1 MGITLHHRERR
12 DGALEISI
20 CAPPAVAN
28 VASDSAAVLR
38 LVTSIEPGRRVVLL
52 GSGEASPDSQLL
64 AWIFTVARECA
75 RRGVELSFESMP
87 EPITRQLAL
96 ALSVPERKGAR
107 REARRD
113 SLLAAIGK
121 GAVHILADLRGWLTF
136 VGELVVS
143 LWNFARRRA
152 TVPTRDIWK
161 VIDECGPGALPI
173 VTLISTLVGVILAFI
188 GAQQLRQF
196 GAQIFVANLV
206 SVAML
211 REMGAV
217 MAGVIM
223 AGRTGAAFAAQLGT
237 MQVNEEIDALK
248 TFGISPMQYLVVPR
262 VLALVVMMPL
272 LCLYA
277 DMLGIVGGAVVSSLT
292 LDISLVQYFNQAA
305 TAVHLSDVWLGV
317 FKSCVFGVLI
327 AIAGCLSGI
336 RCGRSAS
343 AVGVAV
349 TSAVVSGIVAIVLS
363 DALFAFMTELAGV

>member
-1 MGITLHHRERR
+1 MGFILRCQAHP
-12 DGALEISI
+12 DGSLEIVVSTSSSVSQAI
-20 CAPPAVAN
+20 DT
-28 VASDSAAVLR
+28 ASVMNALASLKKGSSVTLVGEQVGAADSR
-38 LVTSIEPGRRVVLL
+38 
-52 GSGEASPDSQLL
+52 LL
-64 AWIFTVARECA
+64 AWILAVTRECG
-75 RRGVELSFESMP
+75 RRELKLFLEGMP
-87 EPITRQLAL
+87 EQVHRQLAL

-107 REARRD
+107 REQHRD
-113 SLLAAIGK
+113 SILTTVGKATIGI
-121 GAVHILADLRGWLTF
+121 VTDLKGWLTF
-136 VGELVVS
+136 LGELLVS
-143 LWNFARRRA
+143 LWSFVTRSAR
-152 TVPTRDIWK
+152 VPTRDIWNI
-161 VIDECGPGALPI
+161 IDECGPGALPI

-272 LCLYA
+272 LCVYA
-277 DMLGIVGGAVVSSLT
+277 DMLGILGGAVVSSLT
-292 LDISLVQYFNQAA
+292 LDISLSQYFNQAK
-305 TAVHLSDVWLGV
+305 TAVHLSDLWLGV

-363 DALFAFMTELAGV
+363 DALFAFVTELAGV